1 MSQTA
6 EHKAEYKVELE
17 IYSGPLD
24 LLLYLIKREEVDIY
38 DIPIAR
44 ITEHYLN
51 YLNTLER
58 LDPSLVGDFLVMAAT
73 LMHIKSQMLLPL
85 PPEEEEED
93 PRWELVKQLLE
104 YKKFKDA
111 ASELEGLRGEREKKF
126 TRTARPLVGPA
137 PDQEE
142 ENLSL
147 EEANPWELLSLYTR
161 LLRETLLEV
170 PAVITLEST
179 PVEEY
184 MDHITERL
192 RYQRAFNF
200 MELIPPPR
208 KKIEIVGALLALL
221 ELVRLLKARV
231 QQESAFTDIEI
242 ARGTQFPLQAVPE
255 VMP

>member
-1 MSQTA
+1 MNQTT
-6 EHKAEYKVELE
+6 EYKVELE
-17 IYSGPLD
+17 IYNGPLD
-24 LLLYLIKREEVDIY
+24 LLLYLIKRDEVDIY

-44 ITEHYLN
+44 ITEHYLA
-51 YLNTLER
+51 YLETLER
-58 LDPSLVGDFLVMAAT
+58 LDPALVGDFLVMAAT

-104 YKKFKDA
+104 YKKFKEA
-111 ASELEGLRGEREKKF
+111 ASELEGFREEREKKF
-126 TRTARPLVGPA
+126 ARTVRPLAGYA
-137 PDQEE
+137 PDLEE

-161 LLRETLLEV
+161 LLKETLMEM
-170 PAVITLEST
+170 PTVITLEGT

-192 RYQRAFNF
+192 RYQGVFGF
-200 MELIPPPR
+200 IELLPPPPR
-208 KKIEIVGALLALL
+208 GRIEVVGALLALL

-231 QQESAFTDIEI
+231 KQEAVSADIEI
-242 ARGTQFPLQAVPE
+242 ARGAQFLLPE
-255 VMP
+255 QGPPM